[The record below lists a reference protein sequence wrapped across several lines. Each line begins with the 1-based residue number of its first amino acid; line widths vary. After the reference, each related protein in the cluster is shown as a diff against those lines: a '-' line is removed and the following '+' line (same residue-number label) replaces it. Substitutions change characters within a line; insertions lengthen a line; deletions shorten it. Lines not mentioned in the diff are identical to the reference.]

1 MLLRLA
7 RARSPS
13 YGIFNHVVVGKVRR
27 VEDAELHD
35 TARLARDCAVM
46 TQAVALS
53 RWISDTGPR
62 PVTPRQVLS
71 KPDLPS
77 AAEAIGVSL
86 PTRLRTAADI
96 PALNR
101 PWCLALATGLLRVD
115 DGTVSVGLELA
126 RWPPAD
132 AEVLSAWLAGLSA
145 SCAAEAGLG
154 PDEHEE
160 AVGDALALLGVL
172 QVARVPAGPALVQAV
187 RAAARDLY
195 DEFGLDTSFSWAADE
210 RLLTKTAARL
220 ASFGAVNGNDVLAG
234 GCVITPLGRWA
245 ADRLRAALTG
255 LGKDLTAA
263 ELIAYLANC
272 VEDDRD
278 EQAWDWLDAQSD
290 PADAARQLLQAGS
303 SLEPR
308 LRWIA
313 ADMVELLGEDALPA
327 WREMTEVSGIGPHA
341 RYALYQMD
349 AGPEPIDAEW
359 LWLAVESAAVALA
372 EKGPDEAVSAL
383 WESLPGDQLPT
394 DDLDHRLAAVHAS
407 DHPSA
412 RSLAQEIADYV
423 ASAGTA
429 SLERAPVPTAQGH
442 AQGLAPADLA
452 NRAAPGHRQP
462 VHPAPGGPDSVR
474 VGRRPPARVPGS
486 AGDLQRPV
494 LRAGRC
500 SERVSHGGAAR
511 PRRRRREDR
520 LRVRLRR
527 WLDARD
533 RPAEEAAAGSR
544 RRLPGVR
551 EVERRLAG
559 RVPGR
564 GTLVRR

>member
-1 MLLRLA
+1 
-7 RARSPS
+7 
-13 YGIFNHVVVGKVRR
+13 
-27 VEDAELHD
+27 
-35 TARLARDCAVM
+35 M

-115 DGTVSVGLELA
+115 DGTVSVGLEPA

-187 RAAARDLY
+187 RAAARDLH

-210 RLLTKTAARL
+210 RLLTKTASRL

-303 SLEPR
+303 SIEPR

-313 ADMVELLGEDALPA
+313 ADVVELLGEDALPA

-341 RYALYQMD
+341 RYALCQMD
-349 AGPEPIDAEW
+349 AGPEPSDAEW

-429 SLERAPVPTAQGH
+429 SLSVHQCLQLKVTLKGWHPPIWRTVLLPATASLSTLHRVVQILYGWDGDHLHAFRVRRATYSDPSFGLEYARSEYHMAVQHALAAGGGKIVYEYDFGAGWTHEIALQKKLPRDRAGVYPVCARFSGDSPVEYPEEELWYADEGDV
-442 AQGLAPADLA
+442 AESGPAKPEPFDLA
-452 NRAAPGHRQP
+452 AVNRKLAAL
-462 VHPAPGGPDSVR
+462 A
-474 VGRRPPARVPGS
+474 
-486 AGDLQRPV
+486 
-494 LRAGRC
+494 
-500 SERVSHGGAAR
+500 
-511 PRRRRREDR
+511 
-520 LRVRLRR
+520 
-527 WLDARD
+527 
-533 RPAEEAAAGSR
+533 SR
-544 RRLPGVR
+544 
-551 EVERRLAG
+551 
-559 RVPGR
+559 
-564 GTLVRR
+564 